1 MPEYTIDTATLMRL
15 VELGRCADIDTPATL
30 DRFRDLETR
39 SELGRYHW
47 DSWKPVAESLDTAD
61 LVALVKGLTVAE
73 EHLLGWGGGSVAAAI
88 WVFSVLAE
96 RDPHAALEL
105 FGKWIPVHST
115 NGYVVSMV
123 GIVPPIDW
131 ERLHLRAGGAT
142 AAELNELDAARRRRV
157 MELADLEGE
166 RKKRAEAER
175 QVRAEQKAHAERE
188 RPEARRRRALRITE
202 RRTLLEA
209 WLGRSAAERLHQVAV
224 DTQHPVEWYPAE
236 WAEVDESTIRALG
249 EETRAALAQR
259 LRDLK
264 SRRGPW
270 KNLRDRLSL
279 QGPA

>member
-1 MPEYTIDTATLMRL
+1 MTKHTIDTATVMRL

-30 DRFRDLETR
+30 DRFKDLETR
-39 SELGRYHW
+39 SGLRGGGDYWETAAQL
-47 DSWKPVAESLDTAD
+47 LDTAD
-61 LVALVKGLTVAE
+61 LVALVKGLTVAD
-73 EHLLGWGGGSVAAAI
+73 EHLGWRAGSVAAAI

-96 RDPHAALEL
+96 RDPYAALEL
-105 FGKWIPVHST
+105 VGKWIPAHST
-115 NGYVVSMV
+115 NGYVVDMV
-123 GIVPPIDW
+123 GTVPPIDW
-131 ERLHLRAGGAT
+131 ERLCLRAAGAT
-142 AAELNELDAARRRRV
+142 AAELKERDAERRRQV
-157 MELADLEGE
+157 MSRAASE
-166 RKKRAEAER
+166 REREKRAEAER

-188 RPEARRRRALRITE
+188 RLEAHRRRALE
-202 RRTLLEA
+202 RRTHLEA

-224 DTQHPVEWYPAE
+224 DTEHRVEWYPAE
-236 WAEVDESTIRALG
+236 WAEVDESTMRALG